1 MKINCGVMA
10 WLNTP
15 GDVAALLQ
23 SLESQRHKP
32 SVVIAIYK
40 DFSVRDIVEQTVD
53 TAWNLVPI
61 AVQEVGT
68 RLAIARVLRIC
79 NPDWLFFWSPAV
91 EWTSLYLE
99 TVARQVAQHPE
110 LHAVVSPY
118 QMVNAQGEYLPL
130 VTDQE
135 SLIHTSRI
143 EAFFDYAARTDV
155 AFNLFALSFNPHTL
169 NQSWLDFEMPGASG
183 LPLLSEAALQGG
195 VGVSPMVNVFIKASS
210 PERIPQHESRYLAD
224 LHKRVVTGQIAQPL
238 RDSVTALTA
247 KYLLREI
254 EALLDIGNFR
264 EAEQKLL
271 DFRSWRLPI
280 TRMRLALACRFGR
293 LVKTAS

>member
-10 WLNTP
+10 WLNSA

-23 SLESQRHKP
+23 SLESQHHKP

-40 DFSVRDIVEQTVD
+40 DFSVREIVEQTLD
-53 TAWNLVPI
+53 TPWNLVPI
-61 AVQEVGT
+61 AVHEVGT
-68 RLAIARVLRIC
+68 RLAITRVLRIC

-91 EWTSLYLE
+91 EWTSLYIE
-99 TVARQVAQHPE
+99 TVARQLAESPDLQ
-110 LHAVVSPY
+110 AIISPY
-118 QMVNAQGEYLPL
+118 QIIDAKGDYLGL

-143 EAFFDYAARTDV
+143 DAFFDHAARIESS
-155 AFNLFALSFNPHTL
+155 FNLFSLSFNPHTL
-169 NQSWLDFEMPGASG
+169 NQAWLDFDMPDASG
-183 LPLLSEAALQGG
+183 LPLLCEAALLGNI
-195 VGVSPMVNVFIKASS
+195 GVSPMINVFIRESAG
-210 PERIPQHESRYLAD
+210 ERIPQHESRYLAD
-224 LHKRVVTGQIAQPL
+224 LHKRVVTGQISEQL
-238 RDSVTALTA
+238 RDTVTALTA

-293 LVKTAS
+293 LVRTAS